1 MGMGHVPQEPIRP
14 EGTNFQFQRRER
26 RRTAPRRSDRSRQGL
41 AAPTQSTHN
50 QSFGAWGEDLVAE
63 WYRDHGYQI
72 VARNWRCRQGE
83 IDIIASRESVI
94 VICEVKTRA
103 TADFGSPA
111 LAVDLN
117 KQQRLRRLAA
127 HWLSENPLPRANIRF
142 DVAAVIGPKET
153 VSLEVI
159 EAAF

>member
-1 MGMGHVPQEPIRP
+1 
-14 EGTNFQFQRRER
+14 
-26 RRTAPRRSDRSRQGL
+26 
-41 AAPTQSTHN
+41 
-50 QSFGAWGEDLVAE
+50 VAE
-63 WYRDHGYQI
+63 WYAERGYDI

-83 IDIIASRESVI
+83 IDIIASRDSLL

-111 LAVDLN
+111 LAVDAD

-127 HWLSENPLPRANIRF
+127 HWLSENPNSRVAVRF
-142 DVAAVIGPKET
+142 DVAAVVGPKDK
-153 VSLEVI
+153 VALEVI

>member
-26 RRTAPRRSDRSRQGL
+26 RRTAPRRSDRSRQGVV
-41 AAPTQSTHN
+41 SHN

-63 WYRDHGYQI
+63 WYVKRGYDI
-72 VARNWRCRQGE
+72 VDRNWRCRQGE
-83 IDIIASRESVI
+83 IDIIASRDSVL

-111 LAVDLN
+111 LAVDAN

-127 HWLSENPLPRANIRF
+127 HWLSENPTTRASVRF
-142 DVAAVIGPKET
+142 DVAAVVGPKED

-159 EAAF
+159 ESAF

>member
-26 RRTAPRRSDRSRQGL
+26 RRTAPRRSDRSRQGVV
-41 AAPTQSTHN
+41 SHN

-63 WYRDHGYQI
+63 WYRKRGYEI
-72 VARNWRCRQGE
+72 VERNWRCRQGE
-83 IDIIASRESVI
+83 IDIVASRDSVI

-111 LAVDLN
+111 LAVDVN

-127 HWLSENPLPRANIRF
+127 HWLSENPTTRASVRF
-142 DVAAVIGPKET
+142 DVAAVVGPKED

-159 EAAF
+159 ESAF

>member
-26 RRTAPRRSDRSRQGL
+26 RRTASRRSDRSRQGVV
-41 AAPTQSTHN
+41 SHN

-63 WYRDHGYQI
+63 WYRKHGYDI
-72 VARNWRCRQGE
+72 VERNWRCRQGE
-83 IDIIASRESVI
+83 IDIIASRDSVL

-111 LAVDLN
+111 LAVDAN

-127 HWLSENPLPRANIRF
+127 HWLSENPTTRASVRF
-142 DVAAVIGPKET
+142 DVAAVVGPKED

-159 EAAF
+159 ESAF

>member
-26 RRTAPRRSDRSRQGL
+26 RRTAPRRSDRSRQGVV
-41 AAPTQSTHN
+41 SHN

-63 WYRDHGYQI
+63 WYVKRGYDI

-83 IDIIASRESVI
+83 IDIIAIRDLVL

-111 LAVDLN
+111 LAVDAN

-127 HWLSENPLPRANIRF
+127 HWLSENPTTRASVRF
-142 DVAAVIGPKET
+142 DVAAVVGPKED

-159 EAAF
+159 ESAF

>member
-26 RRTAPRRSDRSRQGL
+26 RGTPARRLDRSRQGL
-41 AAPTQSTHN
+41 TSHN

-63 WYRDHGYQI
+63 WYRARGYEI
-72 VARNWRCRQGE
+72 VERNWRCRQGE
-83 IDIIASRESVI
+83 IDIIASRDLVI

-111 LAVDLN
+111 LAVDAN

-127 HWLSENPLPRANIRF
+127 HWLGEHPNNRVSVRF
-142 DVAAVIGPKET
+142 DVAAVIGPKEE

>member
-26 RRTAPRRSDRSRQGL
+26 RRTAPRRSDRSRQGVV
-41 AAPTQSTHN
+41 SHN

-63 WYRDHGYQI
+63 WYVKRGYDI

-83 IDIIASRESVI
+83 IDIIAIRDLVL

-103 TADFGSPA
+103 SADFGSPA
-111 LAVDLN
+111 LAVDAN

-127 HWLSENPLPRANIRF
+127 HWLSENPTTRASVRF
-142 DVAAVIGPKET
+142 DVAAVVGPKED

-159 EAAF
+159 ESAF

>member
-26 RRTAPRRSDRSRQGL
+26 RRTAPRRSDRSRQGVV
-41 AAPTQSTHN
+41 SHN

-63 WYRDHGYQI
+63 WYRKHGYDI
-72 VARNWRCRQGE
+72 VERNWRRRQGE
-83 IDIIASRESVI
+83 IDIIAIRDLVL

-111 LAVDLN
+111 LAVDAN

-127 HWLSENPLPRANIRF
+127 HWLSENPTTRVSVRF
-142 DVAAVIGPKET
+142 DVAAVVGPKED

-159 EAAF
+159 ESAF

>member
-26 RRTAPRRSDRSRQGL
+26 RRTAPRRSDRSRQGVV
-41 AAPTQSTHN
+41 SHN

-63 WYRDHGYQI
+63 WYVKRGYDI
-72 VARNWRCRQGE
+72 VERNWRCRQGE
-83 IDIIASRESVI
+83 IDIIASRDSEL

-103 TADFGSPA
+103 SADFGSPA
-111 LAVDLN
+111 LAVDAN

-127 HWLSENPLPRANIRF
+127 HWLSENPTTRVSVRF
-142 DVAAVIGPKET
+142 DVAAVVGPKED

-159 EAAF
+159 ESAF

>member
-14 EGTNFQFQRRER
+14 EGSNFQFQRRER
-26 RRTAPRRSDRSRQGL
+26 RRVAPRGLDRPRQGITT
-41 AAPTQSTHN
+41 PETPHN
-50 QSFGAWGEDLVAE
+50 QSFGAWGEELVAT
-63 WYRDHGYQI
+63 WYREHGYDI

-83 IDIIASRESVI
+83 IDIIASSGAVL

-103 TADFGSPA
+103 NADFGSPA
-111 LAVDLN
+111 SAVDVN

-127 HWLSENPLPRANIRF
+127 HWLSENPNSRVSVRF
-142 DVAAVIGPKET
+142 DVAAVIGPKDK
-153 VSLEVI
+153 VALEVI

>member
-1 MGMGHVPQEPIRP
+1 MGMGHVPQEPIRS
-14 EGTNFQFQRRER
+14 EGSNFQFQRRER
-26 RRTAPRRSDRSRQGL
+26 RRTAPRRSDRSRQGVV
-41 AAPTQSTHN
+41 SHN

-63 WYRDHGYQI
+63 WYRKRGYEI
-72 VARNWRCRQGE
+72 VERNWRCRQGE
-83 IDIIASRESVI
+83 IDIIAIRDLVL

-103 TADFGSPA
+103 SADFGSPA
-111 LAVDLN
+111 LAVDLT

-127 HWLSENPLPRANIRF
+127 HWLSEHPNNRVAVRF
-142 DVAAVIGPKET
+142 DVAAVIGPKED

>member
-1 MGMGHVPQEPIRP
+1 MGMGHVPQEPIRS
-14 EGTNFQFQRRER
+14 EGSNFQFQRRER

-41 AAPTQSTHN
+41 VAPTQSTHN
-50 QSFGAWGEDLVAE
+50 QSFGAWGEELVAE
-63 WYRDHGYQI
+63 WYRDHGYKI

-83 IDIIASRESVI
+83 IDIIASRELAL

-103 TADFGSPA
+103 NADLGSPA
-111 LAVDLN
+111 LAVDVN

-127 HWLSENPLPRANIRF
+127 HWLSEHPNNRVAVRF
-142 DVAAVIGPKET
+142 DVAAVIGPKED

>member
-14 EGTNFQFQRRER
+14 EGSNFQFQRRER
-26 RRTAPRRSDRSRQGL
+26 RRVAPRGLDRPRQGITT
-41 AAPTQSTHN
+41 PETPHN
-50 QSFGAWGEDLVAE
+50 QSFGAWGEELVAT
-63 WYRDHGYQI
+63 WYLEHGYAI

-83 IDIIASRESVI
+83 IDIIASSGSVL

-103 TADFGSPA
+103 NADFGSPA
-111 LAVDLN
+111 SAVDVN

-127 HWLSENPLPRANIRF
+127 HWLSENPNSRVSVRF
-142 DVAAVIGPKET
+142 DVAAVIGPKDKVT
-153 VSLEVI
+153 LEVI

>member
-14 EGTNFQFQRRER
+14 EGSNFQFQRRER
-26 RRTAPRRSDRSRQGL
+26 RRTAPRRSDRSRQGVV
-41 AAPTQSTHN
+41 SHN
-50 QSFGAWGEDLVAE
+50 QSFGVWGEDLVAE
-63 WYRDHGYQI
+63 WYRKHGYDI
-72 VARNWRCRQGE
+72 VERNWRCRQGE
-83 IDIIASRESVI
+83 IDIIASCDSVI

-111 LAVDLN
+111 LAVDVN

-127 HWLSENPLPRANIRF
+127 HWLSEHPNNRVAVRF
-142 DVAAVIGPKET
+142 DVAAVIGPIEE

>member
-1 MGMGHVPQEPIRP
+1 M
-14 EGTNFQFQRRER
+14 
-26 RRTAPRRSDRSRQGL
+26 
-41 AAPTQSTHN
+41 
-50 QSFGAWGEDLVAE
+50 WGEDLVAE
-63 WYRDHGYQI
+63 WYRKHGYDI
-72 VARNWRCRQGE
+72 VERNWRCRQGE
-83 IDIIASRESVI
+83 IDIIASRDSVL

-111 LAVDLN
+111 LAVDVN

-127 HWLSENPLPRANIRF
+127 HWLSEHPNNRVAVRF

>member
-26 RRTAPRRSDRSRQGL
+26 RRTAPRRSDRSRQGVV
-41 AAPTQSTHN
+41 SHN

-63 WYRDHGYQI
+63 WYVKRGYDI

-83 IDIIASRESVI
+83 IDIIASQDSVI

-111 LAVDLN
+111 LAVDST

-127 HWLSENPLPRANIRF
+127 HWLSEHPNSRVSVRF
-142 DVAAVIGPKET
+142 DVATVIGPKED

-159 EAAF
+159 ESAF

>member
-26 RRTAPRRSDRSRQGL
+26 RRTAPRRSDRSRQGVV
-41 AAPTQSTHN
+41 SHN
-50 QSFGAWGEDLVAE
+50 QTFGAWGEDLVAE
-63 WYRDHGYQI
+63 WYVKSGYDI

-83 IDIIASRESVI
+83 IDIIAIRDLVL

-111 LAVDLN
+111 LAVDAN

-127 HWLSENPLPRANIRF
+127 HWLSENPTTRVSVRF
-142 DVAAVIGPKET
+142 DVAAVVGPKED

-159 EAAF
+159 ESAF

>member
-1 MGMGHVPQEPIRP
+1 
-14 EGTNFQFQRRER
+14 
-26 RRTAPRRSDRSRQGL
+26 
-41 AAPTQSTHN
+41 
-50 QSFGAWGEDLVAE
+50 VAE
-63 WYRDHGYQI
+63 WYGERGYDI

-83 IDIIASRESVI
+83 IDIIAIRDLVL

-111 LAVDLN
+111 LAVDAN

-127 HWLSENPLPRANIRF
+127 HWLSENPTTRVSVRF
-142 DVAAVIGPKET
+142 DVAAVIGPKED

>member
-26 RRTAPRRSDRSRQGL
+26 RRTAPRRSDRSRQGVV
-41 AAPTQSTHN
+41 SHN

-63 WYRDHGYQI
+63 WYRKRGYEI
-72 VARNWRCRQGE
+72 VERNWRCRQGE
-83 IDIIASRESVI
+83 IDIIAIRDLVL

-111 LAVDLN
+111 LAVDAN

-127 HWLSENPLPRANIRF
+127 HWLSENPTTRVSVRF
-142 DVAAVIGPKET
+142 DVAAVVGPKED

-159 EAAF
+159 ESAF

>member
-26 RRTAPRRSDRSRQGL
+26 RRTAPRRSDRSRQGVV
-41 AAPTQSTHN
+41 SHN

-63 WYRDHGYQI
+63 WYVKRGYDI

-83 IDIIASRESVI
+83 IDIIAIRDLVL

-111 LAVDLN
+111 LAVDAN

-127 HWLSENPLPRANIRF
+127 HWLSENPTTRVSVRF
-142 DVAAVIGPKET
+142 DVAAVVGPKED

-159 EAAF
+159 ESAF

>member
-14 EGTNFQFQRRER
+14 EGSNFQFQRRER
-26 RRTAPRRSDRSRQGL
+26 RRVAPRGLDRPRQGITT
-41 AAPTQSTHN
+41 PETPHN
-50 QSFGAWGEDLVAE
+50 QSFGAWGEELVAT
-63 WYRDHGYQI
+63 WYLEHGYAI

-83 IDIIASRESVI
+83 IDIIASSGSVL

-103 TADFGSPA
+103 NADFGSPA
-111 LAVDLN
+111 SAVDVN

-127 HWLSENPLPRANIRF
+127 HWLSENPNTRVSVRF
-142 DVAAVIGPKET
+142 DVAAVIGPKDKVT
-153 VSLEVI
+153 LEVI

>member
-26 RRTAPRRSDRSRQGL
+26 RRTAPRRSDRSRQGVV
-41 AAPTQSTHN
+41 SHN

-63 WYRDHGYQI
+63 WYRKRGYEI
-72 VARNWRCRQGE
+72 VERNWRCRQGE
-83 IDIIASRESVI
+83 IDIIASRDSEL

-103 TADFGSPA
+103 SANFGSPA
-111 LAVDLN
+111 LAVDAN

-127 HWLSENPLPRANIRF
+127 HWLSENPTTRVSVRF
-142 DVAAVIGPKET
+142 DVAAVVGPKED

-159 EAAF
+159 ESAF

>member
-14 EGTNFQFQRRER
+14 KGSNFQFQRRER
-26 RRTAPRRSDRSRQGL
+26 RRVTPRGLDRPRQGL
-41 AAPTQSTHN
+41 TAPETTHN
-50 QSFGAWGEDLVAE
+50 QSFGAWGEELVAT
-63 WYRDHGYQI
+63 WYREHGYAI

-83 IDIIASRESVI
+83 IDIIASSGSVL

-103 TADFGSPA
+103 NADFGSPA
-111 LAVDLN
+111 SAVDVN

-127 HWLSENPLPRANIRF
+127 HWLSDNPNSRVSVRF
-142 DVAAVIGPKET
+142 DVAAVIGPKEK

>member
-26 RRTAPRRSDRSRQGL
+26 RRTAPRRSDRSRQGVV
-41 AAPTQSTHN
+41 SHN

-63 WYRDHGYQI
+63 WYVKRGYDI
-72 VARNWRCRQGE
+72 VDRNWRCRQGE
-83 IDIIASRESVI
+83 IDIIASRDSVL

-111 LAVDLN
+111 LAVDAN
-117 KQQRLRRLAA
+117 KLQRLRRLAA
-127 HWLSENPLPRANIRF
+127 HWLSENPTTRASVRF
-142 DVAAVIGPKET
+142 DVAAVVGPKED

-159 EAAF
+159 ESAF

>member
-1 MGMGHVPQEPIRP
+1 M
-14 EGTNFQFQRRER
+14 T
-26 RRTAPRRSDRSRQGL
+26 
-41 AAPTQSTHN
+41 
-50 QSFGAWGEDLVAE
+50 E
-63 WYRDHGYQI
+63 WYRDHGYKI

-83 IDIIASRESVI
+83 IDIIASRGSAL

-103 TADFGSPA
+103 NADFGSPA
-111 LAVDLN
+111 LAVDMN